1 MDCLFCNIA
10 SGKIGAELLHEDPH
24 TVAFKDI
31 QPQAPVHILVIPK
44 KHYRNI
50 LETDSQEI
58 KHIFDAIKK
67 IAKEQN
73 LDDGFRVV
81 NNCGEL
87 GGQTVNHLH
96 FHILGKRQL
105 KWPPG

>member
-1 MDCLFCNIA
+1 MLRLTRTFHLFNCQR
-10 SGKIGAELLHEDPH
+10 P
-24 TVAFKDI
+24 
-31 QPQAPVHILVIPK
+31 
-44 KHYRNI
+44 
-50 LETDSQEI
+50 ETDSQEI

-87 GGQTVNHLH
+87 GGQTINHLH